1 MPSVAGN
8 TRPTIGILALQGD
21 VAEHEAILRSLEVD
35 TVLVRRADQL
45 KHIDGIIVPG
55 GESSVIDKLLRL
67 FEMKKPLQARL
78 AEGLPVLGTCAGLI
92 LLADEI
98 EGAITGQETLG
109 GLDVCVKRNAFG
121 SQVDSREAAVV
132 VAGID
137 GPPLEVAFIRAPVV
151 TRVGEG
157 VDVIATLEKGE
168 IVGVATETMMGVS
181 FHPEV
186 SGDNRLHALFLKK
199 VGSSH

>member
-1 MPSVAGN
+1 MAGN

-67 FEMKKPLQARL
+67 FAMKKPLQARL

-132 VAGID
+132 VSGID

-157 VDVIATLEKGE
+157 VDVIATLETGE

-199 VGSSH
+199 VGSLH